1 MALPSLPAVLHS
13 VLPAARMIKYDHA
26 CQVDLMTIG
35 SIFTSMWGHQGTEL
49 CDSGIGQN
57 PMKSTM
63 GPGCPPQKWKEISID
78 EVGGQWSISTKCWVL
93 SSPSSSEI
101 VRSDNLRLIS
111 ELSRLFYW
119 VCRKSQARLV
129 GLVDSWLV
137 IQCGAHKGLYQ
148 ATGDTMGN
156 TTIWY
161 DEFWE
166 PSEAFRSSNSYW
178 YRWWLYHINI
188 HHRVMD
194 EPLLQLRQDLFAT
207 LVESAGGN
215 MEGTPQCGLFSVWCH
230 VASVCCSVQFIDLCI
245 VITCI
250 LSHPSRD

>member
-1 MALPSLPAVLHS
+1 M
-13 VLPAARMIKYDHA
+13 
-26 CQVDLMTIG
+26 VDIYQRL
-35 SIFTSMWGHQGTEL
+35 SF
-49 CDSGIGQN
+49 
-57 PMKSTM
+57 K
-63 GPGCPPQKWKEISID
+63 CPIQHYF
-78 EVGGQWSISTKCWVL
+78 V
-93 SSPSSSEI
+93 SEI

-161 DEFWE
+161 DIIMCFENLQKH
-166 PSEAFRSSNSYW
+166 SEAATATVTDDDY
-178 YRWWLYHINI
+178 INI

-230 VASVCCSVQFIDLCI
+230 VASVCCSVQFIDLCMI
-245 VITCI
+245 ITCI
-250 LSHPSRD
+250 TSLSRLVVSCRCSSCIIFLYFSMLEC